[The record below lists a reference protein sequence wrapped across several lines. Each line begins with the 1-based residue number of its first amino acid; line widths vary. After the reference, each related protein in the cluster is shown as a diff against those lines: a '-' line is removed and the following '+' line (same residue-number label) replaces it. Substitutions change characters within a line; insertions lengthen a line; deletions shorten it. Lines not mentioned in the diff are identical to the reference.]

1 MRVSL
6 RDLIDH
12 VNFSAFS
19 DKEREEELFFSL
31 ETHRSF
37 STDSDRPG
45 FPFGR
50 NGRTTWRMRRMR
62 RWNAIDIRGRR
73 TETRREGTKKRNQG
87 DEGRNVGGGGGGG
100 ESVEHRNSINVEMG
114 DFATVFW
121 VVQSLVAKHEARSDA
136 GRSRGMMANRDGL
149 ERGEGFIYTRWT
161 RVRTG
166 DAREGG
172 LWRGARFE
180 KRRER
185 GRGKRGG
192 KGRRRTHR
200 WELTGETNDAEVR
213 SFSPYHLARWAA
225 ILLLHLVHHI
235 SSPASSFSLR
245 LCYRSSLLV
254 TVDRVCTSNGRSK
267 VFLSLFL
274 SFLFRFFVCRGDF
287 SLYANDFRIE
297 NIFLWNQIV
306 YLYMVKINLIICIF
320 FFRRPIRR

>member
-1 MRVSL
+1 MEDASYAAL
-6 RDLIDH
+6 ERDRH
-12 VNFSAFS
+12 SR
-19 DKEREEELFFSL
+19 KEDGDEE
-31 ETHRSF
+31 
-37 STDSDRPG
+37 
-45 FPFGR
+45 
-50 NGRTTWRMRRMR
+50 
-62 RWNAIDIRGRR
+62 RGD
-73 TETRREGTKKRNQG
+73 KKRNRG

-320 FFRRPIRR
+320 LFFQKTNKALNNKSVWILKL

>member
-1 MRVSL
+1 MEDASYAAL
-6 RDLIDH
+6 ERDRH
-12 VNFSAFS
+12 SR
-19 DKEREEELFFSL
+19 KEDGDEE
-31 ETHRSF
+31 
-37 STDSDRPG
+37 
-45 FPFGR
+45 
-50 NGRTTWRMRRMR
+50 
-62 RWNAIDIRGRR
+62 RGD
-73 TETRREGTKKRNQG
+73 KKRNRG
-87 DEGRNVGGGGGGG
+87 DEGRNVGGGGGGGG

-267 VFLSLFL
+267 VFLSFFP
-274 SFLFRFFVCRGDF
+274 FLFFCLFGG
-287 SLYANDFRIE
+287 
-297 NIFLWNQIV
+297 IFLFMQTIFAS
-306 YLYMVKINLIICIF
+306 KIF
-320 FFRRPIRR
+320 FYGIRSYICTW

>member
-1 MRVSL
+1 
-6 RDLIDH
+6 
-12 VNFSAFS
+12 
-19 DKEREEELFFSL
+19 
-31 ETHRSF
+31 
-37 STDSDRPG
+37 
-45 FPFGR
+45 
-50 NGRTTWRMRRMR
+50 MR

-73 TETRREGTKKRNQG
+73 TETRREGTKKRNRG

-225 ILLLHLVHHI
+225 ILLLHLP
-235 SSPASSFSLR
+235 STTSPCPPRPFLFASVTVL
-245 LCYRSSLLV
+245 RSSSRSIV
-254 TVDRVCTSNGRSK
+254 CARQTGDRR
-267 VFLSLFL
+267 FFFL
-274 SFLFRFFVCRGDF
+274 SFFLSFFVFLFVGG
-287 SLYANDFRIE
+287 
-297 NIFLWNQIV
+297 IFLFMQTIFAS
-306 YLYMVKINLIICIF
+306 KIF
-320 FFRRPIRR
+320 FYGIRSYICTW